1 MTLYE
6 MPYKMAKNIN
16 YILMNQGGVSTVSG
30 CFQVQPF
37 KMLTKNSANKYMD
50 EWIHRYLF
58 QNK

>member
-1 MTLYE
+1 MTMTLCE

-37 KMLTKNSANKYMD
+37 KMLVNIWTIGFIGHCFKTNK
-50 EWIHRYLF
+50 
-58 QNK
+58 